1 MATAFDPAALSFIP
15 LGGCAEIG
23 MNLNVYGY
31 QGKWLIVDC
40 GITFGDDRAPG
51 ADVILPDPGFLT
63 KLKDDIVG
71 LVATHAHEDHI
82 GAIPY
87 LWPQLKCPIYATG
100 FTASVLKRKLA
111 MEGFGREVTIHTLPM
126 SGTVNLGPFDLQ
138 LITLTHSIPEPNA
151 VVIRTKAGT
160 ILHTG
165 DWKLDP
171 QPIIGEPTDEAALR
185 KLAGEDILAM
195 ICDSTN
201 VFVKDEPR
209 SETDVKEHLTR
220 VILEQTGRVAVA
232 CFATNVARLHTI
244 AEAAREAGRT
254 AVLAGASLR
263 RIYEAA
269 HENGYLHD
277 VPPFLDMY
285 DAQHLAAHKVLYLCT
300 GSQGEPRSALA
311 RIARKAH
318 PQVRLERGDTAIFS
332 ARIIPGNERA
342 IGHIQNLL
350 AASGVKVITDR
361 QADIHVSGHPGQQEL
376 LQMYQ
381 WVKPRTVIPVHGEMR
396 HMLAQAELAKSA
408 GVPETLVVQNG
419 DVVQLKDGKLQVV
432 VQTKA
437 GRLVRNGTNLVD
449 VKSEIYRELTKVL
462 EYGQVVAS
470 LCLDDRGEIVAPL
483 QMTTLGLLER
493 QAVDE
498 LSEELEDLIAEE
510 LEELTEKQRAK
521 DDVVVELV
529 RKTIRAVMA
538 QETGKRPRVEV
549 HLCRVEG

>member
-1 MATAFDPAALSFIP
+1 MTTAFDPAALSFIP

-31 QGKWLIVDC
+31 KGKWLIADC
-40 GITFGDDRAPG
+40 GITFGDERAPG
-51 ADVILPDPGFLT
+51 ADVIMPDPGFLT
-63 KLKDDIVG
+63 KLKDDIVA

-87 LWPQLKCPIYATG
+87 LWPQLRCPIYATG
-100 FTASVLKRKLA
+100 FTASVLKRKMA
-111 MEGFGREVTIHTLPM
+111 MEGFGREVPIHILPM
-126 SGTVNLGPFDLQ
+126 SGTVSLAPFTVQ

-151 VVIRTKAGT
+151 LVIRTDAGT

-171 QPIIGEPTDEAALR
+171 QPIIGEATDEAALR
-185 KLAGEDILAM
+185 KLADENILAM

-201 VFVKDEPR
+201 VFVKDAPS
-209 SETDVKEHLTR
+209 SETDIKEHLTR
-220 VILEQTGRVAVA
+220 IIGEQTGRVAVA

-244 AEAAREAGRT
+244 AEAAAAAGRT

-277 VPPFLDMY
+277 VPPFLDMH

-332 ARIIPGNERA
+332 ARIIPGNERS
-342 IGHIQNLL
+342 IGHIQNQL
-350 AASGVKVITDR
+350 AASGVKIITER
-361 QADIHVSGHPGQQEL
+361 QAPIHVSGHPGEQEL
-376 LQMYQ
+376 LQMYK
-381 WVKPRTVIPVHGEMR
+381 WVKPRMVIPVHGEMR

-419 DVVQLKDGKLQVV
+419 DVVQLKDGKLQIV

-437 GRLVRNGTNLVD
+437 GRLARNGSNLVD

-462 EYGQVVAS
+462 EHGQVVVS
-470 LCLDDRGEIVAPL
+470 LCLDDVGEIAAPL

-493 QAVDE
+493 QALED
-498 LSEELEDLIAEE
+498 LTEEVEDLIAEE
-510 LEELTEKQRAK
+510 LEELPVKQRAK

-549 HLCRVEG
+549 HLCRLDV

>member
-1 MATAFDPAALSFIP
+1 MTTAFDPAALTFIP

-63 KLKDDIVG
+63 KLKDDIIG

-111 MEGFGREVTIHTLPM
+111 MEGFGREVPIHILPM
-126 SGTVNLGPFDLQ
+126 SGTITLAPFDIQ

-151 VVIRTKAGT
+151 VVIRSKAGT

-171 QPIIGEPTDEAALR
+171 MPIIGEATDEAALR

-201 VFVKDEPR
+201 VFVKDAPR
-209 SETDVKEHLTR
+209 SETDVKEALTR
-220 VILEQTGRVAVA
+220 IVLEEKGRVAVS

-277 VPPFLDMY
+277 VPPFLDLH
-285 DAQHLAAHKVLYLCT
+285 DAQHLAAHKVLYICT
-300 GSQGEPRSALA
+300 GTQGEPRSALA

-318 PQVRLERGDTAIFS
+318 PQVRLEKGDAVIFS
-332 ARIIPGNERA
+332 SRVIPGNERA
-342 IGHIQNLL
+342 IGHIQNLF

-361 QADIHVSGHPGQQEL
+361 QGDIHVSGHPGQQEL
-376 LQMYQ
+376 RQMYD
-381 WVKPRTVIPVHGEMR
+381 WVKPHMVIPVHGEMR

-408 GVPETLVVQNG
+408 GVPDTLVVQNG
-419 DVVQLKDGKLQVV
+419 DVVQLRDGKLQVV
-432 VQTKA
+432 VQTKS
-437 GRLVRNGTNLVD
+437 GRLARNGSNLVD
-449 VKSEIYRELTKVL
+449 VKSDIYRELQKVL
-462 EYGQVVAS
+462 EHGQVVAS
-470 LCLDDRGEIVAPL
+470 LCLDSEGEIVAPL
-483 QMTTLGLLER
+483 QMSALGLLER
-493 QAVDE
+493 QALDE
-498 LSEELEDLIAEE
+498 LTEEIEDLIAEE
-510 LEELTEKQRAK
+510 FEELTDKQQAK
-521 DDVVVELV
+521 DDVVIDLV

-549 HLCRVEG
+549 HLCRVED